1 MVFCTYCGQSFTRD
15 EHLERHILTHT
26 NVKPFKCFTCHM
38 SFARRDL
45 LQRHYTVHGRNQ
57 NNEEGLPPQGII
69 PKSAGRTPIA
79 CSNCA
84 KTKTKCDKKFP
95 CSRCAQRN
103 LKCTLRPTRRAS
115 KGVQRVGGPPEGV
128 SAESAGSSS
137 ENGSA
142 AEPLTTSGSTSPSQE
157 VQAQQANTQPSP
169 LQLQQPQQLP
179 IGQTQS
185 RRQSQSPSISHSRN
199 PSISQPVQPLS
210 HATPEEKTVHISLS
224 HTPPFFDQSPANV
237 IPQAPS
243 LMSPLPTSVNGMNSF
258 VSSTPMSGYDD
269 FVRTV
274 RDQPENESP
283 QFMMDPWNT
292 MGMGTEFDPMR
303 IDPALMMTMS
313 MDMSMG
319 PPPDGI
325 LGMMPEMTPPQAPF
339 GPVQT
344 PIQTPRMDE
353 SFSDLQ
359 IGSSASMF
367 YPSNRHSSIADAG
380 IPDLGAIIAAQ
391 DGWTVFRC
399 TPSIPSSSCPRTAK
413 MNLERLELSL
423 KNHEGWSSWTPSW
436 DESDYQQGGQ
446 IAVAKMQEPTR
457 DKLLAITQ
465 SFLHKA
471 LDTHKDGMST
481 SSSSGESPGSM
492 ASGSNFVLLPPAR
505 VLEYFLKSYAN
516 SFERYYPTSSRGIL
530 DTNELMQN
538 YNDKA
543 SSLLILMMIAQGAMT
558 IPSIEARWLTGGFT
572 EACRISLFDLI
583 ERNIIMAGD
592 PIVLR
597 AALLFTVQAAW
608 SGDKWQMDIAMGQRG
623 MYFAMLRHSGIL
635 EPRSV
640 ATPHM
645 NGNSTTDALWR
656 DWIQQESRSRLI
668 YSWVMVDQDLSLFHD
683 AAPLF
688 SVTEFGAPMPDSDR
702 LWQAQSAVEWS
713 EMFNQVHEFSN
724 GYSSVGSGARPPSLR
739 DLFRHFLDDEIVIQ
753 DVQEIHLTPMHLR
766 LLLHPLQTLVCQ
778 YCQLLSCFSDSVA
791 SRSRNRALTAAST
804 RVRLEEVQALLGRW
818 FDLAQRYM
826 KSNPICPMMQ
836 GNLVMFHLIS
846 MNAVTNFPEIERLA
860 RREVVDGSYQ
870 QMLWMHKKCLSDVQE
885 AVTHA
890 GQILRLIREMPRGI
904 RPPWWPGAVYRAALV
919 LWTDSLTQN
928 ESINSNQQGAYQ
940 SPNAA
945 FSVDRLPADH
955 QTILRFLS
963 RREGIPTL
971 TKRDGTPVPLDNGFA
986 VLSHCID
993 VIDEGLAT
1001 RFSDGIRSKLEKL
1014 ARG

>member
-95 CSRCAQRN
+95 CTRCAQRN

-115 KGVQRVGGPPEGV
+115 KGVQRVGGPPEG
-128 SAESAGSSS
+128 GSGDSS
-137 ENGSA
+137 ESGSNT
-142 AEPLTTSGSTSPSQE
+142 ENQNTSGNVSPSHEGQATQAAAQSSPSQPI
-157 VQAQQANTQPSP
+157 QSSQLANGQPLS
-169 LQLQQPQQLP
+169 Q
-179 IGQTQS
+179 
-185 RRQSQSPSISHSRN
+185 RQSQSPSATHS
-199 PSISQPVQPLS
+199 PSASISKPVQPPQ
-210 HATPEEKTVHISLS
+210 AMNPEDKALQMSLS
-224 HTPPFFDQSPANV
+224 NTPPFFDQSSSSNTLAQP
-237 IPQAPS
+237 PS
-243 LMSPLPTSVNGMNSF
+243 LLSPLPTPVTGMNSF

-274 RDQPENESP
+274 RDQTDNESP

-292 MGMGTEFDPMR
+292 MNMEPGFDPMR
-303 IDPALMMTMS
+303 LDPSLMMS
-313 MDMSMG
+313 MGMDINMG
-319 PPPDGI
+319 PPPDGL
-325 LGMMPEMTPPQAPF
+325 LGMIPEMSPTQAF
-339 GPVQT
+339 GAAQT
-344 PIQTPRMDE
+344 PLQTPRMDG

-359 IGSSASMF
+359 IGSSAAMF

-399 TPSIPSSSCPRTAK
+399 TPSIASSSCPRTARL
-413 MNLERLELSL
+413 NLERLELSL
-423 KNHEGWSSWTPSW
+423 KNHEGWSNWTPSW
-436 DESDYQQGGQ
+436 DESDFQQGGQ
-446 IAVAKMQEPTR
+446 IAVAKLQEATR

-471 LDTHKDGMST
+471 LDIHKDGST
-481 SSSSGESPGSM
+481 SSSSGESPGST
-492 ASGSNFVLLPPAR
+492 ASHSNFVLLPPAR
-505 VLEYFLKSYAN
+505 VLEYFLRSYAN
-516 SFERYYPTSSRGIL
+516 SFERYYPTSARGVL

-583 ERNIIMAGD
+583 EKNIIMAGD

-635 EPRSV
+635 DVRNPT
-640 ATPHM
+640 TPQL
-645 NGNSTTDALWR
+645 NGNATTDALWR
-656 DWIQQESRSRLI
+656 DWLQQESRSRLI

-683 AAPLF
+683 TAPLF

-702 LWQAQSAVEWS
+702 LWQAQTAAEWS
-713 EMFNQVHEFSN
+713 EIFNQVHEFSN

-739 DLFRHFLDDEIVIQ
+739 DLFRYFLDDEIVVQ

-778 YCQLLSCFSDSVA
+778 YCQLLSCFSDSMA

-826 KSNPICPMMQ
+826 KSNPVCPMMQ
-836 GNLVMFHLIS
+836 ANLVMFHLIS
-846 MNAVTNFPEIERLA
+846 MNAVSNFPEIERLA
-860 RREVVDGSYQ
+860 RREGVDGSYQ

-885 AVTHA
+885 AITHA
-890 GQILRLIREMPRGI
+890 GQVLRLIREMPRGI
-904 RPPWWPGAVYRAALV
+904 RPPWWSGAVYRAALV
-919 LWTDSLTQN
+919 VWTDSLSHN
-928 ESINSNQQGAYQ
+928 ESLSPSQQGPFPP
-940 SPNAA
+940 SNAA
-945 FSVDRLPADH
+945 FPVDLLPADH
-955 QTILRFLS
+955 PTILRYMS
-963 RREGIPTL
+963 RRDGIPTL

-993 VIDEGLAT
+993 IIDEGIAT

>member
-115 KGVQRVGGPPEGV
+115 KGVQRVGGPTEGA
-128 SAESAGSSS
+128 SGDSS
-137 ENGSA
+137 ENGSST
-142 AEPLTTSGSTSPSQE
+142 ENQNNSGSTSPSHE
-157 VQAQQANTQPSP
+157 VQAGQSSPS
-169 LQLQQPQQLP
+169 QLQQPPQLP
-179 IGQTQS
+179 NGQTPSQT
-185 RRQSQSPSISHSRN
+185 QSQSPSTTHSRN
-199 PSISQPVQPLS
+199 PSVSQPVQPPAHIS
-210 HATPEEKTVHISLS
+210 PEENSLHMPLS
-224 HTPPFFDQSPANV
+224 NTPPFFDQSPNAL
-237 IPQAPS
+237 A
-243 LMSPLPTSVNGMNSF
+243 PLPPPVTGMGGF
-258 VSSTPMSGYDD
+258 VTSTPMSGYDD

-274 RDQPENESP
+274 RDQSDNESP
-283 QFMMDPWNT
+283 HFLMDPWNT
-292 MGMGTEFDPMR
+292 MSMGPEFDPMR
-303 IDPALMMTMS
+303 IDPSLMIS
-313 MDMSMG
+313 MGMDISMG
-319 PPPDGI
+319 PPADGI
-325 LGMMPEMTPPQAPF
+325 LSMIPEMSPSQGF

-367 YPSNRHSSIADAG
+367 YPSDRHSSIADAG

-399 TPSIPSSSCPRTAK
+399 TPSIASSSCPRTARL
-413 MNLERLELSL
+413 NLERLELSL
-423 KNHEGWSSWTPSW
+423 KNHEGWSNWVPSW
-436 DESDYQQGGQ
+436 DESDFQQGGQ
-446 IAVAKMQEPTR
+446 VTVSKLQEATR

-471 LDTHKDGMST
+471 LDIHKEG
-481 SSSSGESPGSM
+481 SSSSGSGESPGST
-492 ASGSNFVLLPPAR
+492 ASHSNFVLLPPAR

-516 SFERYYPTSSRGIL
+516 SFERYYPTSARGVL
-530 DTNELMQN
+530 DANELMQN

-583 ERNIIMAGD
+583 EKNIIMAGD

-635 EPRSV
+635 DIRPP

-645 NGNSTTDALWR
+645 SGNTSTEMLWR
-656 DWIQQESRSRLI
+656 DWLQQESRSRLI

-683 AAPLF
+683 TAPLF
-688 SVTEFGAPMPDSDR
+688 SVTEFGAPMPDSDL
-702 LWQAQSAVEWS
+702 LWQAQTASDWS

-724 GYSSVGSGARPPSLR
+724 GYSSVGSGARPPSLKE
-739 DLFRHFLDDEIVIQ
+739 LFRYFLDDEIVVQ

-826 KSNPICPMMQ
+826 KSNPVCPMMQ
-836 GNLVMFHLIS
+836 ANLVMFHLIS

-860 RREVVDGSYQ
+860 RREGVDGSYQ
-870 QMLWMHKKCLSDVQE
+870 QMLWMHKKCLSDVHE
-885 AVTHA
+885 AITHA
-890 GQILRLIREMPRGI
+890 GQILRLVREMPRGI
-904 RPPWWPGAVYRAALV
+904 RPPWWAGAVYRAALV
-919 LWTDSLTQN
+919 VWVDSMAHN
-928 ESINSNQQGAYQ
+928 ESLSPNQQGAYQ
-940 SPNAA
+940 PPNAV

-955 QTILRFLS
+955 QTILRYMS

-971 TKRDGTPVPLDNGFA
+971 TKRDGLPVPLDNGFA

-993 VIDEGLAT
+993 VLDEGVAT